1 MAIQSIRCSV
11 LAGDVTLVRNLE
23 GSVIQV
29 ICPEYE
35 PDGSCRLMKDARR
48 GGPLTQLLE
57 RTTEHTLTTH
67 ETRCV
72 MR

>member
-11 LAGDVTLVRNLE
+11 SATDITLVLDLE
-23 GSVIQV
+23 NRVIRV

-35 PDGSCRLMKDARR
+35 PDGSCRLMKNARS

-57 RTTEHTLTTH
+57 RATEHTLTTH

>member
-11 LAGDVTLVRNLE
+11 SATDVTLVLNLE
-23 GSVIQV
+23 NSVIRV

-35 PDGSCRLMKDARR
+35 PDGSCRLMKEARR

-57 RTTEHTLTTH
+57 RATEHTLTTH
-67 ETRCV
+67 GTQCV
-72 MR
+72 LR